1 MGLLDRDY
9 TQWKHSKRYKE
20 WARSSHPVLLHCP
33 LCSKESL
40 FWNWRDEVYECL
52 NVECRARGNS
62 IDRLYRPHRVAYV
75 QGSNREAHTSEYHGR
90 NWTLHKVKN
99 NKWLLALLLIFSLF
113 MVGLGISIF
122 AGNSIPIWLLLGFSV
137 FYSIEKWFRYYTRKY
152 KWIGKIYRLLL
163 NLGILSLFGYLIW
176 SGVKLFSHQVV
187 DSPLV
192 GSLLFIFGF
201 AFFIYMWRVVAKNSW
216 RWPSMKLTVFS
227 LICLFLV
234 FSFAGV
240 QPMANYKNKAGDSVT
255 SIVGEWQEGDNQE
268 ATRAEEEGPKITTVE
283 PPKVVIP
290 EIVVPVPL
298 PPSPEIS
305 EKPTLRNPSWEELKT
320 FLWEDKTDQL
330 EYVFPTFVC
339 EDFAK
344 TLQTNAKKAG
354 LGCAFANV
362 KLKGYPDWFNYGIPS
377 NTGHALNAFETTD
390 RGLVYIDCTGL
401 PSGFGG
407 PGNCDKII
415 DAQIG
420 GEYIP
425 RSVFPN
431 LLGWHWVSMGT
442 IVDIDIIQW

>member
-1 MGLLDRDY
+1 MPIWD
-9 TQWKHSKRYKE
+9 
-20 WARSSHPVLLHCP
+20 
-33 LCSKESL
+33 
-40 FWNWRDEVYECL
+40 
-52 NVECRARGNS
+52 
-62 IDRLYRPHRVAYV
+62 
-75 QGSNREAHTSEYHGR
+75 R
-90 NWTLHKVKN
+90 NWYRNWFFKGKHPPTCTCVDCTNARLIRLRKSGKSNFIPNLFGSKTDRRVVNKGASIFRDSRHKIST
-99 NKWLLALLLIFSLF
+99 WLVALLLIFALSII
-113 MVGLGISIF
+113 GLGISMFIRTF
-122 AGNSIPIWLLLGFSV
+122 IPFWVLLGFSIV
-137 FYSIEKWFRYYTRKY
+137 FSVEKWFKNVVRNRV
-152 KWIGKIYRLLL
+152 IGRLYRLTL
-163 NLGILSLFGYLIW
+163 NLSILSLFGYVIW

-187 DSPLV
+187 YSPLV

-201 AFFIYMWRVVAKNSW
+201 VFFIYMWRVVAKNSW
-216 RWPSMKLTVFS
+216 RWPSMKLTAFS

-240 QPMANYKNKAGDSVT
+240 QPMANYKNKVVDSVT
-255 SIVGEWQEGDNQE
+255 SIVGEWQERDNQE
-268 ATRAEEEGPKITTVE
+268 ATRAEEEVPKITTVE

-298 PPSPEIS
+298 PSSPEIS

-339 EDFAK
+339 EDFAR
-344 TLQTNAKKAG
+344 TLQSNANKAG
-354 LGCAFANV
+354 LRCAFANV
-362 KLKGYPDWFNYGIPS
+362 KLQGYPDWFNYGIPS
-377 NTGHALNAFETTD
+377 NTGHGLNAFETTD

-415 DAQIG
+415 DAKIG

-425 RSVFPN
+425 ISVFPN
-431 LLGWHWVSMGT
+431 LLGWYWVSMGT